1 MPFPVVAIVG
11 AVARGAIA
19 RGAAGA
25 IARGAAQGAM
35 TTARFGLKGKGGL
48 GMAVNAAKLGSL
60 SSSQFS
66 GTNPSVNITGPAV
79 HEMLGKTP
87 Q

>member
-1 MPFPVVAIVG
+1 MPIPAAIVIG
-11 AVARGAIA
+11 SVARGVAGGA
-19 RGAAGA
+19 LRGASSL
-25 IARGAAQGAM
+25 
-35 TTARFGLKGKGGL
+35 ARFGLRGGKGGL
-48 GMAVNAAKLGSL
+48 GMAANAATKLGSL

-66 GTNPSVNITGPAV
+66 GTSPSLNITGPAV